1 MSRMVVWEGFTFN
14 QHQRR
19 SMWKIERRVYIL
31 YFHSILVKV
40 CVFLNK
46 CMNSLILE
54 KFFSTVLFVS
64 TIHRSYHYNNS
75 MSVAIYI
82 MNYEYHVS

>member
-14 QHQRR
+14 QHQRQ

-64 TIHRSYHYNNS
+64 TIHRSHHYNNS

-82 MNYEYHVS
+82 MNIMYS